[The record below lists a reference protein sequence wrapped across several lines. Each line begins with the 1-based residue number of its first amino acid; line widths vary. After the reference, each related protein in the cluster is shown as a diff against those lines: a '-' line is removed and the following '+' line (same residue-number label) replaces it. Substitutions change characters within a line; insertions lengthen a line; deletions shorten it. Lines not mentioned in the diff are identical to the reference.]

1 MIVIYSFHPM
11 PTIRKTKSATPIAR
25 SRSSANASH
34 VVPVVQPARHHNLC
48 QSCHALPAGSMELM
62 ELMLVLVFSLSAVLF
77 TSVYALQTEQAK
89 VQSLT
94 TQVQ

>member
-1 MIVIYSFHPM
+1 
-11 PTIRKTKSATPIAR
+11 
-25 SRSSANASH
+25 
-34 VVPVVQPARHHNLC
+34 
-48 QSCHALPAGSMELM
+48 MELM
-62 ELMLVLVFSLSAVLF
+62 ALMLVLVFSLSAVLF